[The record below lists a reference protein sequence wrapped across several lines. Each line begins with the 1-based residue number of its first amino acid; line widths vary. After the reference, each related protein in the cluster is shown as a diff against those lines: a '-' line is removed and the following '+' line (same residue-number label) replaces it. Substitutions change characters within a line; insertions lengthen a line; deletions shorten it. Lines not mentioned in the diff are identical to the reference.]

1 MGNLHPISNAIV
13 AIGIGA
19 VTVVLFLGLLNLL
32 RGGSANRS
40 QKLMRWRIGLQ
51 FAVIVIIMGILWFR

>member
-1 MGNLHPISNAIV
+1 MHTASNLIV

-19 VTVVLFLGLLNLL
+19 VTIVLLLGMINML
-32 RGGSANRS
+32 REGSPNTS

-51 FAVIVIIMGILWFR
+51 FAVIVIIMGILWFRG